1 MKTCKANSA
10 PVGAFVEFNGRQM
23 LVVDNDTI
31 RNAIK
36 RWLAGEID
44 GVCTTYVT
52 DMSGMFTGVKSFNQP
67 IKDWDV
73 SNVTDMKYMFCYTE
87 SFNQSLDNWDVSNVT
102 DMSAMFYLTKSFNQ
116 PLDNWDVSNV
126 TNMEY
131 MFSGAIAMRR
141 LAN

>member
-36 RWLAGEID
+36 QWLAGEIG

-52 DMSGMFTGVKSFNQP
+52 DMSAMFACVKSFNKP
-67 IKDWDV
+67 LND
-73 SNVTDMKYMFCYTE
+73 
-87 SFNQSLDNWDVSNVT
+87 WDVSNVT

-116 PLDNWDVSNV
+116 PLNDWDVSNV